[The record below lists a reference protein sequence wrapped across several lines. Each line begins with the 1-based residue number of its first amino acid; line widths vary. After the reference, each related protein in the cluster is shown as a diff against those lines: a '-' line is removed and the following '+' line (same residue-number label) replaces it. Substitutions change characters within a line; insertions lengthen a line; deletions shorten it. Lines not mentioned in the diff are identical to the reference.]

1 MRLCA
6 QFGFAEL
13 HLKRLEILTA
23 AGNVR
28 SQHVAEKAGAM
39 REGMLR
45 QRLNIGD
52 VWHDAVLFSLLPA
65 DLAAAGAC
73 KEIT

>member
-1 MRLCA
+1 VRLCA
-6 QFGFAEL
+6 QFGFTEL

-65 DLAAAGAC
+65 DLAAASV
-73 KEIT
+73 